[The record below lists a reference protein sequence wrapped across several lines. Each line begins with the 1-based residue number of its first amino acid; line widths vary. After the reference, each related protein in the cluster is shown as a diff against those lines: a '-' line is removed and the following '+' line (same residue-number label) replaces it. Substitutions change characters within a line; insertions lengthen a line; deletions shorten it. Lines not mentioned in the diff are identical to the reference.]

1 MNDQKNV
8 GATTIPH
15 SRPTL
20 GVEESE
26 AVSEVIRSGHIAEG
40 DIVRRFEGALA
51 DRVGIEYAAATN
63 SGTSALHLALL
74 AMEVG
79 PGDEVIIPSY
89 VCSALL
95 NAVTYT
101 GAAAVP
107 AEIEPDTFNLDAA
120 DVHRRVNRRTA
131 AIIVPHLFGLA
142 ADLDPLLDLGV
153 PVVEDCAQ
161 AIGANYHR
169 RPVGSFGQAAV
180 FSFYATKMI
189 TTAEGGMVTARTG
202 GIDKRIRDLK
212 TYDQREDYEVRYNY
226 KMTEIQAAMG
236 IVQLGRLDSII
247 RRRKRIASTYNRA
260 FRELNLKLPVEA
272 DGHIFF
278 RYVIGLEMDAS
289 PWIQALTQM
298 GVGCARPVHR
308 PLHHHLNLADYPVTD
323 EVWSRSLSIPIYPTL
338 TNTEVSRVIDAVT
351 ACHNRFK

>member
-1 MNDQKNV
+1 MNHQDMPQKP
-8 GATTIPH
+8 TIPH

-26 AVSEVIRSGHIAEG
+26 AVSEVIKSGHIAEG

-120 DVHRRVNRRTA
+120 DVHRRINRRTA

-142 ADLDPLLDLGV
+142 ADMDPLLDLGV

-161 AIGANYHR
+161 AIGATYHR
-169 RPVGSFGQAAV
+169 RPVGSFGPAAV
-180 FSFYATKMI
+180 YSFYATKMI

-202 GIDKRIRDLK
+202 EIDKRIRDLK
-212 TYDQREDYEVRYNY
+212 TYDQREDYGVRYNY
-226 KMTEIQAAMG
+226 KMTDIQAAMG

-289 PWIQALTQM
+289 PWIQALAQM
-298 GVGCARPVHR
+298 GVGCARPVYR
-308 PLHHHLNLADYPVTD
+308 PLHHHLNLAGYPITD

-338 TNTEVSRVIDAVT
+338 TDVEVSRVIDAVT
-351 ACHNRFK
+351 ACHSRFN